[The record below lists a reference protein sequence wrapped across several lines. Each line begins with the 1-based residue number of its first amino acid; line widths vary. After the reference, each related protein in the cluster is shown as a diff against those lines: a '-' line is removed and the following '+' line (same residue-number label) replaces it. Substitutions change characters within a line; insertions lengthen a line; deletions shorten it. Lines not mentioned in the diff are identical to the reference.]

1 MSCLVLPHEVPVPA
15 LPSSVIEPIWDQ
27 FAALLPAHVDTHPLG
42 CHRPRISD
50 RVVFDKLV
58 QVLVLGAAYER
69 IADSTCSATTLR
81 DRRDEW
87 IAAGVFEALEQI
99 CLEAYDQIVGL
110 ELENLTV
117 DGCIVKA
124 PCGGEMAGKSPVDRG
139 KQGTKRSLLT
149 DGAGIPL
156 GCVIAPANRHDSPFL
171 RPSLEKL
178 ARFGLALPEQI
189 TVHLDAG
196 YDSAVTRSLL
206 DELGCRGVISVKGF
220 PLQAGARWVVER
232 TNSWHNRGFKKL
244 AICTERRARVI
255 DAFIAFANAV
265 IITRRLL
272 AEAWLT
278 HRWDTRPNR
287 RP

>member
-1 MSCLVLPHEVPVPA
+1 MPA
-15 LPSSVIEPIWDQ
+15 LPSSVIDPLWDQ
-27 FAALLPAHVDTHPLG
+27 FAALLPEREVVHPLG
-42 CHRPRISD
+42 CHRRRIPD

-58 QVLVLGAAYER
+58 QTVVLGAAYER
-69 IADSTCSATTLR
+69 IADSSCSATTIR

-87 IAAGVFEALEQI
+87 IEAGVFKRLEQI
-99 CLEAYDQIVGL
+99 CLEAYDRIVGL
-110 ELENLTV
+110 DLENLTV

-124 PCGGEMAGKSPVDRG
+124 PCGGEAAGKSPVDRG

-156 GCVIAPANRHDSPFL
+156 GCVIAPANRHDSPLL
-171 RPSLEKL
+171 RPTLEL
-178 ARFGLALPEQI
+178 LSRFEICFGLGLPDDI

-206 DELGCRGVISVKGF
+206 DELGCDGVISVKGF
-220 PLQAGARWVVER
+220 PLQAGRRWVVER

-244 AICTERRARVI
+244 TICTERRGRVI
-255 DAFIAFANAV
+255 DAFIALANAV

-272 AEAWLT
+272 AEAWTT
-278 HRWDTRPNR
+278 HRWDSRPVR

>member
-1 MSCLVLPHEVPVPA
+1 MPA
-15 LPSSVIEPIWDQ
+15 LPSSVIDPLWDQ
-27 FAALLPAHVDTHPLG
+27 FAALLPEREVVHPLG
-42 CHRPRISD
+42 CHRRRIPD
-50 RVVFDKLV
+50 RVVFDKLIQTV
-58 QVLVLGAAYER
+58 VLGAAYER
-69 IADSTCSATTLR
+69 IADSSCSATTIR

-87 IAAGVFEALEQI
+87 IEAGVFKRLEQI
-99 CLEAYDQIVGL
+99 CLDAYDRIVGL
-110 ELENLTV
+110 DLENLTV

-124 PCGGEMAGKSPVDRG
+124 PCGGEAAGKSPVDRG

-156 GCVIAPANRHDSPFL
+156 GCVIAPANRHDSPCL
-171 RPSLEKL
+171 RPTLEL
-178 ARFGLALPEQI
+178 LSRFEICFGLGLPDDI

-206 DELGCRGVISVKGF
+206 DELGCDGVISVKGF
-220 PLQAGARWVVER
+220 PLQAGRRWVVER

-244 AICTERRARVI
+244 AICTERRGRVI
-255 DAFIAFANAV
+255 DAFIALANAV

-272 AEAWLT
+272 AEAWTT
-278 HRWDTRPNR
+278 HRWDSRPVR